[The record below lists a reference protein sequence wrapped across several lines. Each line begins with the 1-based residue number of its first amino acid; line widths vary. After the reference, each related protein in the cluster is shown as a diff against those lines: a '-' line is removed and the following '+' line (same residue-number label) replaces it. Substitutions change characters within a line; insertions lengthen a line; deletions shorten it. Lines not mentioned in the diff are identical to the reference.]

1 MPWSTG
7 FIPDVILYLSYFYS
21 SYELPIRLA
30 FFWSINYL
38 ASTITAFLAVGL
50 LKMRGIGG
58 HAGWQ
63 W

>member
-1 MPWSTG
+1 M
-7 FIPDVILYLSYFYS
+7 ILYLSYFYS